1 MRWAG
6 HTSEYDAV
14 QPHALQRFRNK
25 GNPEAGGDKVQRRYN
40 PWRFLPDARAKPCR
54 IAGRQNRIVESGTIV
69 TSINNECLARQRLQG
84 RALFAAG
91 TPGDHMRVR

>member
-1 MRWAG
+1 MRRAG

-40 PWRFLPDARAKPCR
+40 PWRFLPDARAKPCC

-69 TSINNECLARQRLQG
+69 TSINNECFGCERLQG
-84 RALFAAG
+84 HSLIRAG
-91 TPGDHMRVR
+91 TPGEDMRVR